1 MATIRFNH
9 LLRKHVAEAT
19 VITDLIPLLSE
30 LITLEEIRHILDDR
44 IQKLDSD
51 AERRICCN
59 ALPIQAMLP
68 IDLIQHIVSFTDSS
82 LVQYINKAFKQCFD
96 QNKNIMLRERQS
108 VIDKEAFSPNINYD
122 ETKNKTWI
130 VHPTRTALN
139 DHEIALGYEGPVHR
153 LSDACARATSGDK
166 VLVHDGKYI
175 DHEGNMNL
183 DKKLQIIGLG
193 DEVCIKNNCIAINKK
208 MFFQNIKFDRTVFCT
223 RLSFSP
229 STVWMEN
236 CEFRCGQSKIIGI
249 IVTQQGTL
257 NAKHCIF
264 HGPTRLHLNG
274 PPRASAKF
282 IGCMFI
288 NFRRTCIEINLK
300 DEEENEKPYSLK
312 CIGNIFKNNRAHPIS
327 AIMRMHNINT
337 QAKMVTHVLKH
348 NILQGYNRIDG
359 REVISANTMHL
370 SVDA

>member
-19 VITDLIPLLSE
+19 AITDLIPLLSE

-51 AERRICCN
+51 TERRICCN

-139 DHEIALGYEGPVHR
+139 DNEIALGYEGPVHR

-166 VLVHDGKYI
+166 ILVHDGVYI
-175 DHEGNMNL
+175 EELDL
-183 DKKLQIIGLG
+183 DKELQIIGLG
-193 DEVCIKNNCIAINKK
+193 DEVCIQTNCIAVNQKI
-208 MFFQNIKFDRTVFCT
+208 FFQNIKFDRTVFCT

-236 CEFRCGQSKIIGI
+236 CEFRNQSSIYISI
-249 IVTQQGTL
+249 EGTL

-288 NFRRTCIEINLK
+288 NFGGTCIEINLK
-300 DEEENEKPYSLK
+300 GKKKKIGKEHYSKP
-312 CIGNIFKNNRAHPIS
+312 
-327 AIMRMHNINT
+327 
-337 QAKMVTHVLKH
+337 V
-348 NILQGYNRIDG
+348 
-359 REVISANTMHL
+359 
-370 SVDA
+370 